1 MEHVRATREAGWRGV
16 MYVSVKC
23 KGRVMS
29 SYASYCQAQA
39 AECARRA
46 RLASSPDIAEDRRNL
61 GLRWLKLAEK
71 ARAASRPLTQA
82 SKPSVAVPARA

>member
-1 MEHVRATREAGWRGV
+1 
-16 MYVSVKC
+16 MYASHLKQRVARCDVGKC

-46 RLASSPDIAEDRRNL
+46 RLASSPDLAEDRRNL

>member
-1 MEHVRATREAGWRGV
+1 
-16 MYVSVKC
+16 
-23 KGRVMS
+23 MS

-46 RLASSPDIAEDRRNL
+46 RLASSPDIAEERRNL

-71 ARAASRPLTQA
+71 ARAASRPLTQP

>member
-1 MEHVRATREAGWRGV
+1 
-16 MYVSVKC
+16 
-23 KGRVMS
+23 MS

-46 RLASSPDIAEDRRNL
+46 RLASSPDVAEDRRNL

-71 ARAASRPLTQA
+71 ARAKARPLARA
-82 SKPSVAVPARA
+82 SNPSAVAAIPARV

>member
-1 MEHVRATREAGWRGV
+1 
-16 MYVSVKC
+16 
-23 KGRVMS
+23 MS

-46 RLASSPDIAEDRRNL
+46 RLASSPDIAEERRNL

-71 ARAASRPLTQA
+71 ARAARRSPAQA
-82 SKPSVAVPARA
+82 SKPFVAAPARAQSDIVLG